1 MKMKTFINCIKSNN
15 GMTMT
20 EVLTGFIVLA
30 VFLGGM
36 SGIISFASNMV
47 FRSIDLKRDMQV
59 IQSELY
65 KKDPTCTVTA
75 SDISFSVDGTT
86 VCHLKNA
93 EIYEVNSTDLKNNG
107 GYDISEEGLDISIY
121 GIRYKEVAGD

>member
-1 MKMKTFINCIKSNN
+1 MKSVINRLKSNK

-36 SGIISFASNMV
+36 SGIISFSSNMV

-65 KKDPTCTVTA
+65 KKEPTCVVIP
-75 SDISFSVDGTT
+75 SDISFTMNGTT

-121 GIRYKEVAGD
+121 GIRYKEVSGE